1 MENTSRGPS
10 GFESMFLQPF
20 VDFLNY
26 IGNHW
31 VYMLIVGTFLVAMT
45 VRYLVYYTVSRH
57 EWFAYEFEK
66 RVGRY
71 LDAEDR
77 GSKQSFHGLVKRL
90 LEKTFYEIFET
101 RDRLKRRKPDKVMA
115 MADRVFLVRQGCAW
129 IVRDTMRQAR
139 HLRWG
144 EHPHFVN
151 VTKVV
156 FHKNPCFNRL
166 FGIVPTTGLND
177 FLNILP
183 SLFVIVGIFG
193 TFIGIMMNLPELSK
207 LDPANPDATKDIMG
221 TFVSEIALS
230 MGTSVVGIFC
240 SVMMNIA
247 NTILS
252 PEKAFVGVVDRF
264 ENALVLLWNR
274 ANNNDMVVGGPQF
287 DENRDAVEALAEAAL
302 NQELAK
308 SPQGR
313 NSDSAHTSLEKPKQA
328 S

>member
-1 MENTSRGPS
+1 MNQ
-10 GFESMFLQPF
+10 FELMFLKPF
-20 VDFLNY
+20 VEFINAV
-26 IGNHW
+26 GNHW
-31 VYMLIVGTFLVAMT
+31 VYGLIISVFVVAVT
-45 VRYLVYYTVSRH
+45 VRWLIYYTVARH

-66 RVGRY
+66 RVGRF
-71 LDAEDR
+71 LEAEVT
-77 GSKQSFHGLVKRL
+77 GKLSFYVMVKRL

-101 RDRLKRRKPDKVMA
+101 RDRLKRRKPDKVMS

-129 IVRDTMRQAR
+129 IVRDTMKQAR

-144 EHPHFVN
+144 EHPHFIN
-151 VTKVV
+151 ITKVV

-166 FGIVPTTGLND
+166 FGIIPTTGLND
-177 FLNILP
+177 VLNLLP

-193 TFIGIMMNLPELSK
+193 TFIGVMKGLPALGEIKPSEAEKAAEIMK
-207 LDPANPDATKDIMG
+207 
-221 TFVSEIALS
+221 TFVNDIAMS
-230 MGTSVVGIFC
+230 MGVSVVGIFC

-247 NTILS
+247 NTVLS

-264 ENALVLLWNR
+264 ENSLVLLWNR
-274 ANNNDMVVGGPQF
+274 AANNDVPRDGASF

-308 SPQGR
+308 RPQGR
-313 NSDSAHTSLEKPKQA
+313 DGDSLDPNLEKSKQA